1 MGEIA
6 SILTSV
12 CWVLSTIF
20 FTAGGKRVG
29 SMVVNRVRMVFGL
42 ILLMAANFFLYREL
56 IPVSA
61 EPDRW
66 FWLGLSG
73 MVGLALGDI
82 FLFQSFLWIGPRRA
96 MLLVASVPVLNT
108 LFAWIFLNESLSLY
122 GYLGI
127 AVTVGGIFL
136 VISERT
142 KQKDQFAEDKKHFH
156 LGYLFCGLGVL
167 GQSAGMILARKGV
180 YGDFP
185 ALSGT
190 LIRAIIATIVF
201 FLLALFT
208 KQLKTTYT
216 AVKEDRKALLWITL
230 GSISGPFLG
239 IWLAL
244 AGLKNT
250 DVGIASTLQ
259 ALAPVLM
266 LPVSHY
272 LYKEHI
278 SLRAIIGTFIA
289 MAGVAAIFILV

>member
-12 CWVLSTIF
+12 FWVLSTIF
-20 FTAGGKRVG
+20 FTDGGKRVG
-29 SMVVNRVRMVFGL
+29 SMVVNRVRMIFGL
-42 ILLMAANFFLYREL
+42 ILLMATNFFLYKEL
-56 IPVSA
+56 IPLSA
-61 EPDRW
+61 ALDRW

-96 MLLVASVPVLNT
+96 MLMVASVPVLNT
-108 LFAWIFLNESLSLY
+108 LFAWIFLHESLTLY

-127 AVTVGGIFL
+127 AITVGGIFL
-136 VISERT
+136 VISEKT
-142 KQKDQFAEDKKHFH
+142 KLKDQFAQDQKHFR

-167 GQSAGMILARKGV
+167 GQSAGMILARRGV

-190 LIRAIIATIVF
+190 LIRAIVATIVF

-208 KQLKTTYT
+208 KKLKSTYI
-216 AVKEDRKALLWITL
+216 AVKEDRKALL
-230 GSISGPFLG
+230 SISLGAIAGPFLG

-244 AGLKNT
+244 TGLKNT

-266 LPVSHY
+266 LPVSHF

-278 SLRAIIGTFIA
+278 SLRAIIGTVVT
-289 MAGVAAIFILV
+289 MLGVAAIFILA